1 MAALATIFDY
11 LREFA
16 PDLGRRITEA
26 YQPLHKPGDPV
37 SPLLSKLKRKAL
49 PAQAL
54 AIMGTVKFW
63 QKGGRAAK
71 MVAECGTG
79 KTLMS
84 IASCYVHAAGKRFTA
99 IAMCPPHL
107 PKKWAREVFMTL
119 PNVRVFIVYDMRN
132 NGNLKLPHGM
142 TEVVYEKGKI
152 VHKGLKVTLSELR
165 RMGPKG
171 FAKMCPENSF
181 FIMSKEKGKLGYFW
195 KHAYEMSESG
205 PNNGSVIGIDSGLP
219 IETSTGGNL
228 TRMSFDT
235 NKYDETVERPSK
247 GTTVFSPLWQADNK
261 KLQRMAP
268 LDYMGRYMKGFFDYA
283 IADELHQLAG
293 DTAQGNGLAVLER
306 IARKLIGLTGTMMGG
321 YADDLYN
328 ILYRMDAP
336 QMAQDGYAW
345 GGEGRSV
352 FQGTYGVC
360 EEIVKRYT
368 SDNACS
374 KASKASV
381 TIKRKP
387 GCSPLLFGKYLMENT
402 AFVSLADIAANLP
415 AYNESVIPVEMD
427 AELSKAYTDILEAI
441 KKALEE
447 YPRNPSLT
455 SLMLNTLLCY
465 PDHPFGFD
473 SIYGK
478 IKDKMTGNIQVVHV
492 CDPAELDRNKLYP
505 KEQALLD
512 DVKEEI
518 AAGRR
523 VQVFATF
530 TGRHDVTARL
540 KYVFEQ
546 AGLRTAV
553 LKSSVGTDVRE
564 AWYEARLKEGVQV
577 VICHPKLV
585 ETGLDLLAFS
595 TIYFYEVGYSLFTLR
610 QASRRSWRIGQKDDV
625 RVKFLMY
632 SGTVQENQIRLMGR
646 KLLVSL
652 CMEGKFSGEGLD
664 GFEEDDDMV
673 TSMVRELL
681 EEGKVGES
689 ADAVWANLARERDRI
704 QSFEQT
710 PLMASEE
717 QEVETTDSSVPLDD
731 SSAFAF
737 DAAEEEVSE
746 VEEAEP
752 LPEVAKPFLVPTPAP
767 VPVSIPEPA
776 PVSQTNVLAF
786 NAMHPKA
793 RRRKPIVEDEE
804 QMLLFG

>member
-11 LREFA
+11 LRVYA
-16 PDLGRRITEA
+16 PDLGKRITEA
-26 YQPLHKPGDPV
+26 YQPLHKPEDPLD
-37 SPLLSKLKRKAL
+37 PLLSKLRRKAL

-63 QKGGRAAK
+63 RKGGHAAK
-71 MVAECGTG
+71 MVAECGCG
-79 KTLMS
+79 KTLMA
-84 IASCYVHAAGKRFTA
+84 IASCFVHAAGKRFTA

-132 NGNLKLPHGM
+132 NGDIKKPHGM

-152 VHKGLKVTLSELR
+152 VHKGLKVTLSQLR
-165 RMGPKG
+165 QMGPKG
-171 FAKMCPENSF
+171 FKEVCPENAF

-195 KHAYEMSESG
+195 KHVFGKAESG
-205 PNNGSVIGIDSGLP
+205 PNLGSVISIDSGLP
-219 IETSTGGNL
+219 VETSSGGNL
-228 TRMSFDT
+228 TESHFDA
-235 NKYDETVERPSK
+235 NKYDETLNRPNQ
-247 GTTVFSPLWQADNK
+247 GTTVFSPLWQADQN

-283 IADELHQLAG
+283 IADELPQLAG

-306 IARKLIGLTGTMMGG
+306 IAKKLLGLTGTMMGG

-336 QMAQDGYAW
+336 QMAKDGYAW

-360 EEIVKRYT
+360 EEIVKRYA

-381 TIKRKP
+381 TIKRRP

-402 AFVSLADIAANLP
+402 AFVSLEDIAANLP
-415 AYNESVIPVEMD
+415 AYNESVIPVEMSE
-427 AELSKAYTDILEAI
+427 ELSKAYTDILEAI

-455 SLMLNTLLCY
+455 SLMLSTLLCY

-478 IKDKMTGNIQVVHV
+478 IKDKQTGAIEVVHV
-492 CDPAELDRNKLYP
+492 CDPAELDRGKLYP

-512 DVKEEI
+512 DIKAELAE
-518 AAGRR
+518 GRR

-540 KYVFEQ
+540 KYICEQ

-553 LKSSVGTDVRE
+553 LKSSVPTDARE

-585 ETGLDLLAFS
+585 ETGLDLLDFP
-595 TIYFYEVGYSLFTLR
+595 TLYFYETGYSLFTLR
-610 QASRRSWRIGQKDDV
+610 QASRRSWRIGQDKPV

-632 SGTVQENQIRLMGR
+632 AGTVQENQIRLMGR
-646 KLLVSL
+646 KLLISL
-652 CMEGKFSGEGLD
+652 LMEGKMSGEQGLD

-681 EEGKVGES
+681 QEGRVGES
-689 ADAVWANLARERDRI
+689 ADAVWANIARERAQMFAQAPVFVD
-704 QSFEQT
+704 
-710 PLMASEE
+710 PNEE
-717 QEVETTDSSVPLDD
+717 QPANDNVVLDEPN
-731 SSAFAF
+731 SAFAF
-737 DAAEEEVSE
+737 EAAEEETAAVA
-746 VEEAEP
+746 AESAP
-752 LPEVAKPFLVPTPAP
+752 LPEEPKPFLVPPP
-767 VPVSIPEPA
+767 VPVVVPAVEPA
-776 PVSQTNVLAF
+776 VLTNVLAF
-786 NAMHPKA
+786 NALRPKTSS
-793 RRRKPIVEDEE
+793 RRKPVVVDEE

>member
-1 MAALATIFDY
+1 MAALQTIFDY
-11 LREFA
+11 LRTFA
-16 PDLGRRITEA
+16 PDLGRRITDA
-26 YQPLHKPGDPV
+26 YQPLHKPEDPLD
-37 SPLLSKLKRKAL
+37 PLLSRLRRKAL

-63 QKGGRAAK
+63 KKGGRAAK
-71 MVAECGTG
+71 MVAECGCG
-79 KTLMS
+79 KTLMA
-84 IASCYVHAAGKRFTA
+84 IASCFVHAAGKRFTA

-107 PKKWAREVFMTL
+107 PKKWAREVFQTL
-119 PNVRVFIVYDMRN
+119 PNVRVFVVYDMRN
-132 NGNLKLPHGM
+132 NGDVHKPHGM
-142 TEVVYEKGKI
+142 TEVAYVNGKI
-152 VHKGLKVTLSELR
+152 VNKGLKVTLSELR
-165 RMGPKG
+165 KMGRKG
-171 FAKMCPENSF
+171 FKKICPENAF
-181 FIMSKEKGKLGYFW
+181 FIMSKEKGKLGYYW
-195 KHAYEMSESG
+195 KHAFGVAQSG
-205 PNNGSVIGIDSGLP
+205 PNLGSVISIDSGLP
-219 IETSTGGNL
+219 VETSSGGNL
-228 TRMSFDT
+228 TRSHFDA
-235 NKYDETVERPSK
+235 NKFNEKQTRPNQ
-247 GTTVFSPLWQADNK
+247 GTTVFSPLWQADKN

-268 LDYMGRYMKGFFDYA
+268 LEYMGRYMKDFFDYA

-293 DTAQGNGLAVLER
+293 DTAQGNGLAVLSR
-306 IARKLIGLTGTMMGG
+306 ISKKLVGLTGTMIGG

-328 ILYRMDAP
+328 ILFRMDGP
-336 QMAQDGYAW
+336 QMARNGYAW

-360 EEIVKRYT
+360 EEIVKRFT
-368 SDNACS
+368 TDNACS

-402 AFVSLADIAANLP
+402 AFVSLEDIAANLP
-415 AYNESVIPVEMD
+415 AYNESVISVDMD
-427 AELSKAYTDILEAI
+427 DELSKAYTDILEAI

-455 SLMLNTLLCY
+455 SLMLSTLLCY

-478 IKDKMTGNIQVVHV
+478 VKDKQTGAIEVVHV

-505 KEQALLD
+505 KEQTLLD
-512 DVKEEI
+512 DVKAEL
-518 AAGRR
+518 AQGRR

-585 ETGLDLLAFS
+585 ETGLDLLDFP
-595 TIYFYEVGYSLFTLR
+595 TIYFYETGYSLFTLR
-610 QASRRSWRIGQKDDV
+610 QASRRSWRIGQKHDV

-632 SGTVQENQIRLMGR
+632 SATVQENQIRLMGK
-646 KLLVSL
+646 KLLVAMM
-652 CMEGKFSGEGLD
+652 MEGKFSGEGLD

-673 TSMVRELL
+673 TSLVRELL
-681 EEGKVGES
+681 EEGKVGET
-689 ADAVWANLARERDRI
+689 ADAVWANLAHERAQMFA
-704 QSFEQT
+704 QSPPQVVADEGQ
-710 PLMASEE
+710 PAEDNDVIDE
-717 QEVETTDSSVPLDD
+717 P

-737 DAAEEEVSE
+737 DAEEE
-746 VEEAEP
+746 EAADTAESEP
-752 LPEVAKPFLVPTPAP
+752 LPEAPKPFLVPPP
-767 VPVSIPEPA
+767 VPVLVPGVAPA
-776 PVSQTNVLAF
+776 VQTNVLAF
-786 NAMHPKA
+786 DALRPKTSS
-793 RRRKPIVEDEE
+793 RRKPVVDEE
-804 QMLLFG
+804 QMLLFA